1 MRHPGKS
8 ASIVRFLIIPI
19 LTSIFVNPH
28 TAIGQASYQAQVRGN
43 VIDATGAAIPNA
55 TVTITETGTNISQT
69 AKTDRSGTY
78 ILRALRPSTYSIRAD
93 APGFA
98 MVEQRGVVLAVD
110 QETSLNFTLRPA
122 GTTTTVEVREAAP
135 LLDTGSSSLGTEV
148 TNEYVKEI
156 PLLNRNFFGLV
167 FLNAGVTETAG
178 SGTADNYPSGTNFV
192 SNGQRNATA
201 EVRMDGALITAPEEG
216 EGGNSNVFYEPSVE
230 AVQEFKVQNNA
241 FSSEFGSNGGT
252 VVNMA
257 LKSGTNA
264 FHGSGWWFGQR
275 GAFDANDFFSNQA
288 GLPKPDHSRNQYGL
302 SLGGPIRKNK
312 TFFFVDIE
320 RVLELDPIAIVA
332 TVPTAAER
340 VGNFSQALI
349 TDPNT
354 GNVVPNLIFNPFMV
368 TSQPCPDDPTSLCP
382 TRPGFAGN
390 KIPQNMWDP
399 VGAKI
404 LALYPQPNQPGL
416 PDGTNN
422 FRTNTN
428 SDTRSLQ
435 FDTKLD
441 EQTSNNTHLAARF
454 SHAHYTNAAP
464 TVLGDGDTW
473 SDGYNYLTSVENGG
487 LQFDWNIK
495 PTLLLSSR
503 FGLDYVHAPGFT
515 TYPSAASVGFP
526 AQLDQANN
534 ISRMPAIQVDS
545 PWTSIYDQC
554 CVDTK
559 LNHYLYSYSTSLAW
573 SKGKHNIKFGGEQ
586 RIFYN
591 NFQEPN
597 YASGYFHFAQTV
609 TENVIG
615 AFNPDQGN
623 PFADILLGIGD
634 YGGIGIDP
642 EAFNKSKDTSFYTQ
656 DDWRVTQKLTLN
668 LGLRYEWST
677 PYNER
682 FNHIEFS
689 DFNANSG
696 VTVDL
701 SSGQAGLRA
710 LGLGPTQLTGITEF
724 PTSSQ
729 RNVPVDRNN
738 WAPRLGFAYQLTPN
752 TVVRGGAGI
761 YYGMNVAT
769 NYQYVG
775 TAFRKDGVVYF
786 TKNGFNC
793 STGVRS
799 ACQYA
804 TLENPFPAGLPAPQ
818 GEKYGKLAEWGFV
831 NQNDLGT
838 TEARNA
844 EIYQWSFGVQR
855 LLPGQLVV
863 SVDYSANHSTHL
875 PWGGSGGQ
883 SGVTT
888 RDRNFIPSSI
898 RSKFSQSGG
907 CNPDGTVD
915 FTNVYAYN
923 NLQCLVTNPFYSMF
937 QGPTAIFNE
946 PDSLYNDPQIPL
958 INLLRPHPQFNGT
971 FEGLP
976 LLEGESFYNALQIR
990 VTKRASH
997 YISFE
1002 GGYTL
1007 AKATDDSSSGRNAWV
1022 GGLQFDNPQEL
1033 DNLKAEHSIS
1043 ANDATHRLALA
1054 IIGDMPIGRGRWIG
1068 RDMNRFVDGVIG
1080 GWTLSAILTQQSGQ
1094 PIDIGMSEPALDDGN
1109 QRPNVICNPS
1119 TGVGSHRSAISQ
1131 SSANPLSTLNSACF
1145 ADPGLEQ
1152 AGNAPRFF
1160 SNLRTDGIHNIDL
1173 SIEKSF
1179 VPHEG
1184 MRLEV
1189 RAEFFNFF
1197 NTPRFAIPDN
1207 LWGDSTFGQIS
1218 SLAAG
1223 STPRHG
1229 QIGVRFE
1236 F

>member
-1 MRHPGKS
+1 MRHPGTHGS
-8 ASIVRFLIIPI
+8 AGRGVFSLLLGGVLAVSSLLF
-19 LTSIFVNPH
+19 
-28 TAIGQASYQAQVRGN
+28 GQASYQAQIRGN
-43 VIDATGAAIPNA
+43 VTDATGAALPNA
-55 TVTITETGTNISQT
+55 RVTITDVGTNISQG
-69 AKTDRSGTY
+69 AKTDHSGTY
-78 ILRALRPSTYSIRAD
+78 ILRALRPSKYNVRAE

-98 MVEQRGVVLAVD
+98 MVEQKGVVLAVD
-110 QETSLNFTLRPA
+110 QDTSLNFTLRPA
-122 GTTTTVEVREAAP
+122 GTSTTVEVREAAP
-135 LLDTGSSSLGTEV
+135 LLDTGSSSLGTEI

-167 FLNAGVTETAG
+167 FLNAGVSETAG
-178 SGTADNYPSGTNFV
+178 SGIADNYPSGTNFV

-201 EVRMDGALITAPEEG
+201 EVRMDGALISAPEEG

-241 FSSEFGSNGGT
+241 FSAEFGSNGGT

-264 FHGSGWWFGQR
+264 FHGSAWWFGQN
-275 GAFDANDFFSNQA
+275 GVLDANDFFSNQA
-288 GLPKPDHSRNQYGL
+288 GLPRPDHSRNQYGV
-302 SLGGPIRKNK
+302 SVGGPIQKNK
-312 TFFFVDIE
+312 TFFFVDVE
-320 RVLELDPIAIVA
+320 RVLETDPIHIVGTLP
-332 TVPTAAER
+332 TVAER
-340 VGNFSQALI
+340 NGDFSQALI

-354 GNVVPNLIFNPFMV
+354 GNIVPNLIFNPFSIDV
-368 TSQPCPDDPTSLCP
+368 TTGARNPFT
-382 TRPGFAGN
+382 GN
-390 KIPQNMWDP
+390 QIPQNLWDA
-399 VGAKI
+399 VGRKV
-404 LALYPQPNQPGL
+404 LNLYPLPNQPGN

-422 FRTNTN
+422 FRANTIN
-428 SDTRSLQ
+428 AIRSLQ
-435 FDTKLD
+435 FDGKLD
-441 EQTSNNTHLAARF
+441 EQISSATHLAGRF
-454 SHAHYTNAAP
+454 SHAHYTNAVP
-464 TVLGDGDTW
+464 TVLGDGEFN
-473 SDGYNYLTSVENGG
+473 DGNNYLTSVENGG
-487 LQFDWNIK
+487 LQFDWTLK

-503 FGLDYVHAPGFT
+503 FGLDYVHAPGYT

-526 AQLDQANN
+526 PLLDQANG
-534 ISRMPAIQVDS
+534 IARMPSILVDS

-559 LNHYLYSYSTSLAW
+559 LNHALYSYSSALAW
-573 SKGKHNIKFGGEQ
+573 AKGKHNVKFGGEQ
-586 RIFYN
+586 RIFFN

-642 EAFNKSKDTSFYTQ
+642 MALNKSKETAFYAQ
-656 DDWRVTQKLTLN
+656 DDFRVTPRLTLN

-677 PYNER
+677 PYTER
-682 FNHIEFS
+682 FNRIEFS
-689 DFNANSG
+689 DFNGPSG
-696 VTVDL
+696 VNLDL
-701 SSGQAGLRA
+701 SSGDPGLRA
-710 LGLGPTQLTGITEF
+710 LGLGPTQLTGTTLF

-738 WAPRLGFAYQLTPN
+738 WGPRLGFAYQLTPN
-752 TVVRGGAGI
+752 TVVRGGGGI

-769 NYQYVG
+769 NYQYLG

-786 TKNGFNC
+786 TKNNFNC
-793 STGVRS
+793 TTGIRS
-799 ACQYA
+799 DCQYA
-804 TLENPFPAGLPAPQ
+804 TLENPFPAGLPAPE
-818 GEKYGKLAEWGFV
+818 GKKYGKLAEWGFV

-838 TEARNA
+838 TAARNA
-844 EIYQWSFGVQR
+844 EVYQWSFGLQR

-875 PWGGSGGQ
+875 PWGGAAGA
-883 SGVTT
+883 TT
-888 RDRNFIPSSI
+888 RDHNFISSSI
-898 RSKFSQSGG
+898 RRKFNQDGQ
-907 CNPDGTVD
+907 CNPDGSVD
-915 FTNVYAYN
+915 FSQLYSYN
-923 NLQCLVTNPFYSMF
+923 NLHCNVPNPFYSMF
-937 QGPTAIFNE
+937 QGPSAIFNE

-958 INLLRPHPQFNGT
+958 INLLRPHPQFDGS

-976 LLEGESFYNALQIR
+976 LLEAESFYNALQIR
-990 VTKRASH
+990 VTKRTSH

-1002 GGYTL
+1002 GAYTL
-1007 AKATDDSSSGRNAWV
+1007 SKATDDSSSGRNAWV
-1022 GGLQFDNPQEL
+1022 GGLAFDNPQEL

-1054 IIGDMPIGRGRWIG
+1054 IIGDIPVGRGRWIG
-1068 RDMNRFVDGVIG
+1068 SNMNRVLDGVVG

-1094 PIDIGMSEPALDDGN
+1094 PIDIGMSQPALDDGN
-1109 QRPNVICNPS
+1109 QRPDVICNPS
-1119 TGVGSHRSAISQ
+1119 SGISSHRSALTG
-1131 SSANPLSTLNSACF
+1131 LSTLNTTCF

-1152 AGNAPRFF
+1152 PGNAPRFF
-1160 SNLRTDGIHNIDL
+1160 SNLRTDGIHNVDL

-1184 MRLEV
+1184 MRIEV
-1189 RAEFFNFF
+1189 RGEFFNFF

-1218 SLAAG
+1218 STAMG

-1229 QIGVRFE
+1229 QLGVRFE

>member
-1 MRHPGKS
+1 MRHPGF
-8 ASIVRFLIIPI
+8 VRLVVRAALTLI
-19 LTSIFVNPH
+19 LSSLLFVPC
-28 TAIGQASYQAQVRGN
+28 ALLGQASYQAQIRG
-43 VIDATGAAIPNA
+43 VVTDPTGAVLPNA
-55 TVTITETGTNISQT
+55 TVTITDVGTNVSQT
-69 AKTDRSGTY
+69 ARTDHSGTY
-78 ILRALRPSTYSIRAD
+78 ILRALRPSTYTVKVQA
-93 APGFA
+93 AGFGA
-98 MVEQRGVVLAVD
+98 VEQKGVVLAVD

-122 GTTTTVEVREAAP
+122 ATTTTVEVREAAP

-167 FLNAGVTETAG
+167 FLNAGVSETAG
-178 SGTADNYPSGTNFV
+178 SGIADNYPSGTNFV

-241 FSSEFGSNGGT
+241 FSAEFGSNGGT

-257 LKSGTNA
+257 LKSGTNG

-275 GAFDANDFFSNQA
+275 GDFDANDFFSNQA
-288 GLPKPDHSRNQYGL
+288 GLPRPDHSRDQYGM
-302 SLGGPIRKNK
+302 SLGGPIRRNK

-320 RVLELDPIAIVA
+320 RVLEVDPVPILA

-354 GNVVPNLIFNPFMV
+354 GNIVPNLIFNPFMV
-368 TSQPCPDDPTSLCP
+368 SSQPCPGDPTTLCS
-382 TRPGFAGN
+382 TRPAFTGN
-390 KIPQNMWDP
+390 KIPQNLWDS
-399 VGAKI
+399 VGQK
-404 LALYPQPNQPGL
+404 LLNLYPLPNQPGN

-428 SDTRSLQ
+428 IATRSLQ
-435 FDTKLD
+435 FDAKVD
-441 EQTSNNTHLAARF
+441 EQTSTTTHLAARF
-454 SHAHYTNAAP
+454 SHAHYTTATP
-464 TVLGDGDTW
+464 TVLGDGEFN
-473 SDGYNYLTSVENGG
+473 DGANYLTSVENGG
-487 LQFDWNIK
+487 LQFDWTIK

-503 FGLDYVHAPGFT
+503 FGLDYVHAPGYT
-515 TYPSAASVGFP
+515 NYPPATSVGFP
-526 AQLDQANN
+526 ASLDQAND
-534 ISRMPAIQVDS
+534 ISRMPAILVDS

-559 LNHYLYSYSTSLAW
+559 LNHYLYSYSSALAW
-573 SKGKHNIKFGGEQ
+573 TKGKHNIKFGGEQ
-586 RIFYN
+586 RIFFN

-597 YASGYFHFAQTV
+597 YATGYFHFAQTV

-615 AFNPDQGN
+615 ALNPDQGN

-656 DDWRVTQKLTLN
+656 DDWRVTPKLTLN

-677 PYNER
+677 PYTER

-701 SSGQAGLRA
+701 SSGNAGLQA
-710 LGLGPTQLTGITEF
+710 LGLGPTQLTGITKF

-738 WAPRLGFAYQLTPN
+738 WAPRLGFAYQLTKD

-786 TKNGFNC
+786 TKNGLNC
-793 STGVRS
+793 TTGVRS
-799 ACQYA
+799 DCQYA
-804 TLENPFPAGLPAPQ
+804 TLEDPFPAGLPAPQ
-818 GEKYGKLAEWGFV
+818 GEKYGPLAEWGFP
-831 NQNDLGT
+831 NANDLGT
-838 TEARNA
+838 TAAINA
-844 EIYQWSFGVQR
+844 DIYQWSFGVQR

-875 PWGGSGGQ
+875 PWGGSAGA
-883 SGVTT
+883 TT
-888 RDRNFIPSSI
+888 RDHNFIPTSI
-898 RSKFSQSGG
+898 RSKFSQNGG
-907 CNPDGTVD
+907 CNPDGTVN
-915 FTNVYAYN
+915 FSNTYAYN
-923 NLQCLVTNPFYSMF
+923 NLQCLVPNPFYSMF
-937 QGPTAIFNE
+937 VGPNAIFNE
-946 PDSLYNDPQIPL
+946 PDSLYDDPQIPL

-976 LLEGESFYNALQIR
+976 LLEAESFYNALQIR
-990 VTKRASH
+990 FQKRASH

-1007 AKATDDSSSGRNAWV
+1007 SKATDDSSSGRNAWV
-1022 GGLQFDNPQEL
+1022 GGLAFDNPQEL

-1054 IIGDMPIGRGRWIG
+1054 IIGDIPIGRGRWIG
-1068 RDMNRFVDGVIG
+1068 SGMNRFLDGVIG

-1094 PIDIGMSEPALDDGN
+1094 PIDIGMSEPSLDDGN
-1109 QRPNVICNPS
+1109 QRPEVICNPS
-1119 TGVGSHRSAISQ
+1119 TGISSHRSALSQ
-1131 SSANPLSTLNSACF
+1131 ASANPLSTLNSSCF
-1145 ADPGLEQ
+1145 ASPGLEQ

-1184 MRLEV
+1184 MRLEL
-1189 RAEFFNFF
+1189 RGEFFNFF

-1218 SLAAG
+1218 SLAMG

-1229 QIGVRFE
+1229 QVGVRLE